1 MKPFFSSDSSSSSQ
15 GAPSKHQTVLS
26 ANIHCFDP
34 GSNILWRNILE
45 FSTADYRVGEGLELW
60 KGQRNVFTLPLPPS
74 PRTCGE
80 CPAIETFLRHGLK
93 LATKKIRPST
103 ASLCCWF
110 PICSQ
115 QRNQILVQ
123 TANWLE
129 FMPALLVLSQEE
141 KDPKMPSIPQSPQ
154 RQWRPQRWTT
164 AWRPPDRWTQGWTLC
179 FSARFENIRLLNT
192 FGTVSDETST
202 AQHSWAGT
210 YFAAFRQDRL
220 WLKNLRHCL
229 EVADNSD
236 FDL

>member
-1 MKPFFSSDSSSSSQ
+1 MASLTFSENKLSMMKPFFSSDSSSSSQ

-45 FSTADYRVGEGLELW
+45 FSTADYRVGRGLELW
-60 KGQRNVFTLPLPPS
+60 KGHRNVFTLPLPPS

-80 CPAIETFLRHGLK
+80 CPANVTFLRHSLK

-115 QRNQILVQ
+115 RRNQILVQ
-123 TANWLE
+123 TANTNWLE

-164 AWRPPDRWTQGWTLC
+164 SWRPPDRWTQGWTLC
-179 FSARFENIRLLNT
+179 FSARFENIRDCSKKFWDSFWRDQQQGAQLGRHLLRR
-192 FGTVSDETST
+192 VSPGSSLT
-202 AQHSWAGT
+202 
-210 YFAAFRQDRL
+210 
-220 WLKNLRHCL
+220 
-229 EVADNSD
+229 
-236 FDL
+236 